1 LLVTHLHLA
10 ADPTMRREPPFADDV
25 GPGIF
30 ATRGP
35 RRPNPIGIS
44 RVRLTDVSAAVLS
57 VEDRRPVDQ
66 VEDRDLVDGTPVL
79 DVKPFAPK
87 PEELEGLGGIERETD
102 TSYALFRSERG

>member
-57 VEDRRPVDQ
+57 VEDR
-66 VEDRDLVDGTPVL
+66 DLVDGTPVL